1 MRTAHLD
8 YSVLMPFI
16 QHLHPDNPST
26 LAAEDYADFFD
37 FAFPDWQTRQDM
49 GERFLSESD
58 FPVEPP
64 TAPGTAS
71 MADWEAYREA
81 TYSDPFEGIY

>member
-1 MRTAHLD
+1 MT
-8 YSVLMPFI
+8 FI
-16 QHLHPDNPST
+16 QHLHPDNPAT

-37 FAFPDWQTRQDM
+37 FAFPGWEVRQDM

-64 TAPGTAS
+64 APHGVTVD
-71 MADWEAYREA
+71 DWEAYREM
-81 TYSDPFEGIY
+81 TYVDPWDMMA